1 MTSTPP
7 TSGIAGNGPGLF
19 GFTAPTGSDT
29 TPLSPCSI
37 NPPEIQI
44 IKAKQRTAKNVAG
57 KSRAVSDDD
66 IQIATKQI
74 NQLVNQIKYTTN
86 CDNLQKVVNRNLNTI
101 KSQVAHAAKQEL
113 AIVEKYLPVVH
124 LPSPDPTSI
133 VKWLGKLV
141 LGPIFPQ
148 VEAQI
153 KYVVELAQLAVA
165 VTKLV
170 GVIEQVAPRLEACVI
185 SELSEIQSEI
195 NCLKNLAINTITAP
209 ITAVK
214 NAVMTTVTQLQHEAV
229 SQVTGALGPN
239 NPITNN
245 IVSRIN
251 GVANSVDFTTATAAQ
266 SIVNDISN
274 TVNGAVQPALDRVS
288 QMQQQI
294 INVMGPSGSQGY
306 PIYDTSSPQNFLSS
320 ADQIGTSHSDFV
332 QSYVS
337 NVTVSS
343 TPFTG
348 TVTSGNNQI
357 IHYDVNTAVS
367 IGQVLVAADGSIPA
381 NTTAVSISNTPGS
394 FSATIS
400 TSQSSVLT
408 MSPIDSNV
416 VIGLALTSTDPAFAN
431 GCTVTNVYNNLVTVS
446 APYLGTTPNTITL
459 NYIVN
464 AIIMSNNAT
473 SSNTSA
479 SITFNQ
485 IPIPVAGT

>member
-1 MTSTPP
+1 
-7 TSGIAGNGPGLF
+7 
-19 GFTAPTGSDT
+19 
-29 TPLSPCSI
+29 
-37 NPPEIQI
+37 
-44 IKAKQRTAKNVAG
+44 
-57 KSRAVSDDD
+57 
-66 IQIATKQI
+66 
-74 NQLVNQIKYTTN
+74 
-86 CDNLQKVVNRNLNTI
+86 
-101 KSQVAHAAKQEL
+101 
-113 AIVEKYLPVVH
+113 
-124 LPSPDPTSI
+124 
-133 VKWLGKLV
+133 
-141 LGPIFPQ
+141 
-148 VEAQI
+148 
-153 KYVVELAQLAVA
+153 
-165 VTKLV
+165 
-170 GVIEQVAPRLEACVI
+170 
-185 SELSEIQSEI
+185 
-195 NCLKNLAINTITAP
+195 
-209 ITAVK
+209 
-214 NAVMTTVTQLQHEAV
+214 
-229 SQVTGALGPN
+229 
-239 NPITNN
+239 
-245 IVSRIN
+245 
-251 GVANSVDFTTATAAQ
+251 
-266 SIVNDISN
+266 
-274 TVNGAVQPALDRVS
+274 
-288 QMQQQI
+288 
-294 INVMGPSGSQGY
+294 
-306 PIYDTSSPQNFLSS
+306 LSS